1 MLIWW
6 YEERIKE
13 QMRGYSGL
21 VVYADDFVVCF
32 QYKDDAE
39 KFYELLKRRMKHFG
53 LSLEEEKSRLIEFR
67 RFAEE
72 NRRRKGKGKPAE
84 PKKPEAKLYM
94 GEIPQDAGGISPCA
108 CQNIRQRLRQL
119 KNN

>member
-1 MLIWW
+1 
-6 YEERIKE
+6 
-13 QMRGYSGL
+13 MRGYSGL

-53 LSLEEEKSRLIEFR
+53 LSLEEKKSRLIEFG

-84 PKKPEAKLYM
+84 PKKPEGSYTWEKFRKMQEEYPLVPAKIYVSVY
-94 GEIPQDAGGISPCA
+94 DS
-108 CQNIRQRLRQL
+108 
-119 KNN
+119 